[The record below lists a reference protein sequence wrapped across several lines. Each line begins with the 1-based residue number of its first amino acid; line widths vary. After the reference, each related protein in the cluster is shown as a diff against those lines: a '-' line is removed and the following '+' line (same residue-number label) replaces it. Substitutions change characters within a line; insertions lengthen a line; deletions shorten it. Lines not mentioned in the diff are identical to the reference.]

1 MESKLPK
8 LAELFLIHFRDVNL
22 IPSKSN
28 YQLNN
33 DPSTGNS
40 YAEFFIEDVHAYT
53 HKVVLDVSQWNDL
66 TWIANDR
73 RYSISIPN
81 NHNLLNSERI
91 LKLYSRY
98 FFWLIEINFLEI
110 TEVIS
115 KERLESYLKNCQ
127 NIYLE
132 VMRDV
137 IDSRNLKF
145 IAETN
150 QLETLIT
157 ELNDGYFHLR
167 IQEKFLEFS
176 FNRNRYLISTPSM
189 LHHKLDF
196 EFLHFLEDYTHM
208 LFNDTQ

>member
-8 LAELFLIHFRDVNL
+8 LAELFLIHFKDVSL

-28 YQLNN
+28 YQLNS

-53 HKVVLDVSQWNDL
+53 HKVVLDVSQWNDF

-98 FFWLIEINFLEI
+98 FFWLTEINFLEI
-110 TEVIS
+110 TKVIS
-115 KERLESYLKNCQ
+115 REQLESYLKNCQ

-145 IAETN
+145 IEETS
-150 QLETLIT
+150 QFETLIT

-176 FNRNRYLISTPSM
+176 FNRNRYLISTPNM

-196 EFLHFLEDYTHM
+196 KFLHFLEDYTHM
-208 LFNDTQ
+208 LFDDTQ

>member
-1 MESKLPK
+1 M
-8 LAELFLIHFRDVNL
+8 
-22 IPSKSN
+22 
-28 YQLNN
+28 
-33 DPSTGNS
+33 
-40 YAEFFIEDVHAYT
+40 
-53 HKVVLDVSQWNDL
+53 
-66 TWIANDR
+66 
-73 RYSISIPN
+73 
-81 NHNLLNSERI
+81 
-91 LKLYSRY
+91 
-98 FFWLIEINFLEI
+98 EI

-115 KERLESYLKNCQ
+115 NERLESYLKNCQ

-137 IDSRNLKF
+137 TDSRNLKF

-176 FNRNRYLISTPSM
+176 FNRNRYLISTPNM
-189 LHHKLDF
+189 FHHKLDF

>member
-98 FFWLIEINFLEI
+98 FFWLTEINFW
-110 TEVIS
+110 
-115 KERLESYLKNCQ
+115 R
-127 NIYLE
+127 
-132 VMRDV
+132 
-137 IDSRNLKF
+137 
-145 IAETN
+145 
-150 QLETLIT
+150 
-157 ELNDGYFHLR
+157 
-167 IQEKFLEFS
+167 
-176 FNRNRYLISTPSM
+176 
-189 LHHKLDF
+189 
-196 EFLHFLEDYTHM
+196 
-208 LFNDTQ
+208 